1 MELTCKINWL
11 NKIHVALLAG
21 LWLVAGS
28 AWGQTTDPFSTTSPA
43 SASMTTKVGARVA
56 PSIENAAQELAAS
69 GLEFYPMTPC
79 RLVDT
84 RGAAAG
90 FNGIA
95 PFSGPSIAAGE
106 TITIPVQSAAEA
118 IANTEPAPCGVIPS
132 TAQAYSFN
140 LTVVPHSGGAV
151 NAGGGAVD
159 YVSLWAA
166 GATQPYVATLD
177 DPEGLIVDNAAI
189 VPAGSPS
196 GGINVYNSGPTT
208 TDIVIDMNGYFAP
221 PSTGLQFFPVTPC
234 RLVDTRGAA
243 ANFNGIAPFSG
254 PSLAAQG
261 TMTIPVQSAA
271 EALAD
276 TTPAP
281 CGAIP
286 STAQAYS
293 FNLTVV
299 PHDGAVDY
307 VTLWPSGLA
316 KPFVATLDDPQGE
329 IVDNAAIVP
338 AGTSSGGVNVYNSGP
353 SAADIVIDMNG
364 YFATPTSLQFYPV
377 APCRLVDT
385 RGAAA
390 GFNGI
395 APFSGPSIPSE
406 STVTIPVQ
414 SAAEALANTM
424 PAPCGVI
431 PSTAQAYSFNLTVVP
446 HDGAV
451 DYVTLWPSG
460 LARPFV
466 ATLDDP
472 QGQIVDN
479 AAMVPAGTSGGVNVY
494 NSGPTATDIVID
506 MNGYFAPPT
515 VVVAA
520 PVITSATSAGGPTGT
535 AFTYQIV
542 ATNSPTSYSATGLP
556 AGLSINTGTGLI
568 SGTPTSV
575 GVSTVTLGAA
585 NGIGTGNANLT
596 LTIAPAPSDPLSP
609 LYEPAIDTNP
619 GDYPSNIWITGSLAK
634 VLQNSGTPGAV
645 HWAVVYTMQNEI
657 QSFQVHVNNSGT
669 GAINALNVTMSDLVN
684 ARTGTHISAAST
696 DIVVYREAYE
706 NVNFPTATGVTF
718 LNTTGPI
725 PDILIP
731 AIDPYWH
738 QTTNAFPFIVLPGN
752 NQSVWID
759 VHTPPSAPSGYYSGT
774 VTVSNGATVLATM
787 PVVYAVWDWAM
798 PSTAS
803 LPSFTSASYG
813 GFCYQVYGGGCSAY
827 PGSLG
832 ESDYGET
839 WTDVDAA
846 VQMLDNR
853 YSLAGITN
861 VFPGAGSFATFDS
874 VYGPLFNGTPGHI
887 TGILQG
893 ARLTSY
899 EIVPLSTQFN
909 AATFQNFQNHFAAN
923 GWPAPFYS
931 LWDEPN
937 PYDPSVWATLIANG
951 NLEHTFSNPIIPN
964 EVTTDIV
971 TAGNYGALN
980 TIDWLVVNLVVLEPS
995 YGAPMQDLSTYQNWL
1010 TGNPIRRFWAY
1021 QGCSDAGT
1029 CTNGISGPEYPSS
1042 PNSYPNYDIDGTPV
1056 ANRVL
1061 EWLTYLHGQTG
1072 ELYYYIDICDG
1083 AASAGQCGYPGVSPA
1098 NPLISDYYAGG
1109 WGDGTLMYPGS
1120 SAYVGT
1126 AIPIWLPS
1134 MRLKMIRDGMQDYE
1148 YLNALTNLG
1157 QGAFAAQQA
1166 YSFITNSYTF
1176 SNDPAALEASRQAM
1190 GTMLHQL
1197 MLAK

>member
-1 MELTCKINWL
+1 MKVISNVVWRD
-11 NKIHVALLAG
+11 KSRAALLAA
-21 LWLVAGS
+21 LLSVSVS
-28 AWGQTTDPFSTTSPA
+28 AWGQISPCDLNRDGVVDSADVALAVDMALGTAACTANVEGPGRCTVMTVQRVMNASKGRGCTVSNPFSIAGPIAALSTTGVNARMAA
-43 SASMTTKVGARVA
+43 STGS
-56 PSIENAAQELAAS
+56 SAQSLAAS

-140 LTVVPHSGGAV
+140 LTVVPHSEGAA
-151 NAGGGAVD
+151 NTGGAVD

-189 VPAGSPS
+189 VPAGSSS
-196 GGINVYNSGPTT
+196 GGINVYNFGPTT

-221 PSTGLQFFPVTPC
+221 PATGLQFFPVTPC

-575 GVSTVTLGAA
+575 GVSTVTLGAT

-596 LTIAPAPSDPLSP
+596 LTITLGAPAITSSGSAGGTAGTPFSYQITATNSP
-609 LYEPAIDTNP
+609 TSFSA
-619 GDYPSNIWITGSLAK
+619 TGLPTGLTVNTSTGLI
-634 VLQNSGTPGAV
+634 SGTPSSGGTSTVTLGATNATGSGSALLTLTITV
-645 HWAVVYTMQNEI
+645 AAPVITSSATAGGTTGTAFSYQITATNSPT
-657 QSFQVHVNNSGT
+657 SFSATGLPAGLTVNTSTGLISGT
-669 GAINALNVTMSDLVN
+669 PSAAGISSVTLGATNA
-684 ARTGTHISAAST
+684 TGTGNKTLTLTITAAAPVITSSATASGT
-696 DIVVYREAYE
+696 AGSAFTYQI
-706 NVNFPTATGVTF
+706 TATNAPTSFSATGLPAGLTVNTSTGLISGTPSSGGTSTVT
-718 LNTTGPI
+718 LG
-725 PDILIP
+725 
-731 AIDPYWH
+731 A
-738 QTTNAFPFIVLPGN
+738 TNATGTGTKTLTLTVAHIVTLT
-752 NQSVWID
+752 W
-759 VHTPPSAPSGYYSGT
+759 
-774 VTVSNGATVLATM
+774 
-787 PVVYAVWDWAM
+787 
-798 PSTAS
+798 TAS
-803 LPSFTSASYG
+803 
-813 GFCYQVYGGGCSAY
+813 
-827 PGSLG
+827 
-832 ESDYGET
+832 
-839 WTDVDAA
+839 
-846 VQMLDNR
+846 
-853 YSLAGITN
+853 
-861 VFPGAGSFATFDS
+861 
-874 VYGPLFNGTPGHI
+874 
-887 TGILQG
+887 
-893 ARLTSY
+893 
-899 EIVPLSTQFN
+899 
-909 AATFQNFQNHFAAN
+909 
-923 GWPAPFYS
+923 
-931 LWDEPN
+931 
-937 PYDPSVWATLIANG
+937 
-951 NLEHTFSNPIIPN
+951 
-964 EVTTDIV
+964 
-971 TAGNYGALN
+971 
-980 TIDWLVVNLVVLEPS
+980 
-995 YGAPMQDLSTYQNWL
+995 
-1010 TGNPIRRFWAY
+1010 
-1021 QGCSDAGT
+1021 
-1029 CTNGISGPEYPSS
+1029 SS
-1042 PNSYPNYDIDGTPV
+1042 PNITGYNIYRGTTSLTGPYPTKVNTGGLIGTTSFVDSSVVAGTTYYYAATAVNSSGVESSDSTPV
-1056 ANRVL
+1056 A
-1061 EWLTYLHGQTG
+1061 
-1072 ELYYYIDICDG
+1072 
-1083 AASAGQCGYPGVSPA
+1083 ASVP
-1098 NPLISDYYAGG
+1098 
-1109 WGDGTLMYPGS
+1109 
-1120 SAYVGT
+1120 
-1126 AIPIWLPS
+1126 
-1134 MRLKMIRDGMQDYE
+1134 
-1148 YLNALTNLG
+1148 
-1157 QGAFAAQQA
+1157 
-1166 YSFITNSYTF
+1166 
-1176 SNDPAALEASRQAM
+1176 
-1190 GTMLHQL
+1190 
-1197 MLAK
+1197 